1 MIRVRRVEPDDW
13 AEWLW
18 MRGVLWP
25 DCPVEKQE
33 REMRLILPSSGSP
46 ISRPA
51 MDQQGAGETGEE
63 AACFVAECSAGRLGG
78 FIEVG
83 LRKYAEGCDSSPV
96 GYIEGWYVD
105 PDLRRQGVG
114 AALVRAGEEW
124 ARAQGCTEM
133 ASDCLLDNEASIRA
147 HLALGYEEAERLIH
161 FCKRLF
167 GGDDASPS
175 RPSDL

>member
-1 MIRVRRVEPDDW
+1 MARIRRVEPDDW
-13 AEWLW
+13 AGWLQ
-18 MRGVLWP
+18 MRTALWP

-33 REMRLILPSSGSP
+33 QEMQLILSP
-46 ISRPA
+46 GHSVTPARCPNGGTERQGDGATERP
-51 MDQQGAGETGEE
+51 GEGL
-63 AACFVAECSAGRLGG
+63 ACFVAERSGGLLGG

-83 LRKYAEGCDSSPV
+83 LRKYADGCDTSPV

-114 AALVRAGEEW
+114 AELVRVGEEW

-133 ASDCLLDNEASIRA
+133 ASDCLLDNEVSLQA

-161 FCKRLF
+161 FRQVL
-167 GGDDASPS
+167 
-175 RPSDL
+175 